1 MTNKE
6 VKNELIKKYRFLNE
20 NIEFILAPYM
30 YEESEEEMLKRC
42 EQYKSTI
49 NYPII
54 KLQLEPIIYQLIED
68 FLFTSD
74 KLENTLLYIIIEDLK
89 TDDEYLL
96 RVKEGLKILKKKNS
110 NSNYL
115 KENLDLNNIFH
126 KLGRY
131 IDEQSGDLENKQ
143 NKLLVL
149 DEYFRL
155 LRYKN
160 DGIIYTSGRELD
172 LHDNPCISKPTRS
185 TKDIGI
191 TSNEFITSIVN
202 LPRYEYNKSIFTE
215 EEKQEVY
222 IEIHQDL
229 PYYMEITC
237 DLEDEYIKTMI
248 ESRLY
253 RPENTRPCNQTFRID
268 KKEIFINPDDKLYR
282 YYQLCPYCG
291 YIVNIPKEIIP
302 ECIKKEIE
310 ERCSEDPFLFRK
322 KYLYSELKSLENQTI
337 QRTLKK

>member
-54 KLQLEPIIYQLIED
+54 ELQLEPIIYQLIED

-96 RVKEGLKILKKKNS
+96 RVKEGLEILKKKNS

-149 DEYFRL
+149 DEYFR
-155 LRYKN
+155 
-160 DGIIYTSGRELD
+160 ELAF
-172 LHDNPCISKPTRS
+172 LKSSSFNPKP
-185 TKDIGI
+185 
-191 TSNEFITSIVN
+191 
-202 LPRYEYNKSIFTE
+202 L
-215 EEKQEVY
+215 
-222 IEIHQDL
+222 
-229 PYYMEITC
+229 
-237 DLEDEYIKTMI
+237 
-248 ESRLY
+248 
-253 RPENTRPCNQTFRID
+253 
-268 KKEIFINPDDKLYR
+268 
-282 YYQLCPYCG
+282 
-291 YIVNIPKEIIP
+291 NIPLPKYVSP
-302 ECIKKEIE
+302 YAKDFDKC
-310 ERCSEDPFLFRK
+310 FLYAFT
-322 KYLYSELKSLENQTI
+322 YSSTE
-337 QRTLKK
+337 